1 MPRCLWDP
9 AKNRRLIAERGVSF
23 EEVVALI
30 ESGSVVDVFDHPDPE
45 RRHQRIVVIE
55 MGKYAYLVPYV
66 ETEGGDFFLKTI
78 IPSRKA
84 TKNYLRK
91 GGEK

>member
-1 MPRCLWDP
+1 M
-9 AKNRRLIAERGVSF
+9 
-23 EEVVALI
+23 
-30 ESGSVVDVFDHPDPE
+30 VDVFDHPDPE
-45 RRHQRIVVIE
+45 RHHQRIAVIE

-84 TKNYLRK
+84 TKKYLRK